1 MGSITVRVPA
11 TSANCGPGFDCLGL
25 ALTLYNTFKFTPD
38 ASATANAYT
47 FEGFG
52 ADILSAEDPA
62 HNLVGEAMQKVFDI
76 TASKPVYGQLH
87 TVIEIPPSRGLGS
100 SSTAIVAG
108 LMLAN
113 RLAENPLSK
122 EALLE
127 LATEL
132 EGHPDNVAPALL
144 GNLICA
150 VNHTSGVLHTMI
162 TIPDTM
168 RFAVAVP
175 DVLVATEYARS
186 VLPQTIT
193 HKKAAINV
201 SHATLFLTSLLQG
214 KLENLQVAM
223 EDFLHVP
230 YRKELIPH
238 CEEAFEAALLGGA
251 YGTTISGS
259 GSTLIAY
266 CNDAT
271 VTKTARLMGDVF
283 TANGIACQTYTLPAD
298 TEGAVYID

>member
-1 MGSITVRVPA
+1 MENITVRVPA

-25 ALTLYNTFKFTPD
+25 ALNLHNTFSFTPD
-38 ASATANAYT
+38 ETAKANTYT
-47 FEGFG
+47 FEGMG
-52 ADILSAEDPA
+52 ADILAAEDPTY
-62 HNLVGEAMQKVFDI
+62 NLVGEAMQKVFDV
-76 TASKPVYGQLH
+76 TVSKPVYGRLH
-87 TVIEIPPSRGLGS
+87 TTIEIPPSRGLGS

-113 RLAENPLSK
+113 RLVATPLSK

-127 LATEL
+127 IATEL

-150 VNHTSGVLHTMI
+150 VNHSSGVLHTMI

-175 DVLVATEYARS
+175 DVLVSTEYARS

-201 SHATLFLTSLLQG
+201 SHAALFLTSLLQG
-214 KLENLQVAM
+214 KTDNLQVAM

-230 YRKELIPH
+230 YRSELIPH
-238 CEEAFEAALLGGA
+238 CEEVFEAALMGGA

-266 CNDAT
+266 CNEAT
-271 VTKTARLMGDVF
+271 VAETARLMGKIF
-283 TANGIACQTYTLPAD
+283 TSNGIACTTYTLSAD
-298 TEGAVYID
+298 SEGAFYID